1 MSTYISVCSTE
12 MYQQTYLSFL
22 LEHYEQLCLPYSFPV
37 SLSFLASPLLMD
49 REAFLCFN
57 DDDEVIGSF
66 SYIYGTGENQYED
79 KHVIQVQVVFFREEY
94 RVTRLF
100 LQAIQFL
107 IEHITDLEEDV
118 RELRFWAPEDEKL
131 RRLFS
136 KISEKTASVDTVF
149 GPIDEYRTTFSD
161 LQAYAAKFRHEAF
174 L

>member
-1 MSTYISVCSTE
+1 MSTYISVCSSE

-22 LEHYEQLCLPYSFPV
+22 LEHYDRLGLPYSYPV
-37 SLSFLASPLLMD
+37 ALSFLSSPILMD

-57 DDDEVIGSF
+57 DEDEVIGAF

-79 KHVIQVQVVFFREEY
+79 KHVIQVQVVFILEKY

-118 RELRFWAPEDEKL
+118 RELRFWTPANDRL

-136 KISEKTASVDTVF
+136 KFAEKIDSVDTVF
-149 GPIDEYRTTFSD
+149 GPIDEYRTAFSD
-161 LQAYAAKFRHEAF
+161 LRAYAAKFRPV